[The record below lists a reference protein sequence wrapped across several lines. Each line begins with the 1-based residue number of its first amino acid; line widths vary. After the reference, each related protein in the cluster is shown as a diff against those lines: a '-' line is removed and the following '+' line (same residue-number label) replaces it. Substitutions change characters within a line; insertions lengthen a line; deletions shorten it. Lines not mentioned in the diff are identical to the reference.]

1 VLRRLAPRR
10 RPRENA
16 GPRLLA
22 AFAEEYPRASFAE
35 IGANDGKQHDF
46 LRPLVLSHD
55 WRGLIV
61 EPVPYVFERL
71 RANYAGQERLSL
83 QNVAIAPESGERPFF
98 HLAEVDDPQ
107 REGLPEWYDGIGS
120 FSRDEL
126 LSHAPHIPDI
136 ADRVVET
143 RVPCVTLEELCARN
157 GFDQLDLLLIDTE
170 GYDWEII
177 RHLDLAKLGPRVIVY
192 EHYHRSPDDRAACS
206 EHLASVGYETIEE
219 HFDTFG
225 LAMGPDD
232 ALSRLWTRL
241 EPVIPGI
248 AAYEDRS

>member
-1 VLRRLAPRR
+1 LRRLAGGR

-22 AFAEEYPRASFAE
+22 AFAQRYPRASFAE

-46 LRPLVLSHD
+46 LRPLILSNE

-71 RANYAGQERLSL
+71 RANYRGQERLSL

-98 HLAEVDDPQ
+98 HLAEVDDPRSQ
-107 REGLPEWYDGIGS
+107 GLPEWYDGIGS
-120 FSRDEL
+120 FSREEL
-126 LSHAPHIPDI
+126 LSHASHIPDI
-136 ADRVVET
+136 AERVVET
-143 RVPCVTLEELCARN
+143 QVPCVTLEELCART

-177 RHLDLAKLGPRVIVY
+177 RHLDFSRLRPRVIVY
-192 EHYHRSPDDRAACS
+192 EHYHLSPADRAACAQ
-206 EHLASVGYETIEE
+206 HLAGAGYEAFEE
-219 HFDTFG
+219 HFDTFC
-225 LAMGPDD
+225 LATDQDD
-232 ALSRLWTRL
+232 ALSRLWREL
-241 EPVIPGI
+241 EPAIPGV
-248 AAYEDRS
+248 AAYEERS